1 MENTEQITKSN
12 EFAKKHSITD
22 NFLKWIV
29 LFAMK
34 NNLNQELMDNIF
46 SSGSDAD
53 VISAQVIAAM
63 IGMKDVSKIKSISDI
78 KMINSRSEESKRI
91 SELINCVLELSECNL
106 ALLEEFSSMKKT
118 LIELKSIDVDKN
130 TYNIGFKILAKQNEV
145 LNDFK
150 TELKDSIMNEIRSVA
165 ENVESGK
172 QERETEIT
180 LMPEERERKRFFFR
194 GASRAQPES
203 PALNTEIPKKENKQI
218 NESEEK
224 KEAIQKYNE
233 TRKRIESNP
242 VNDIFDVFEIIRTG
256 AFDKSQC
263 RIIKKGVNAGLTA
276 IEILEYAKPENTSE
290 TMEQLF
296 EFLDSVKI
304 GQRSRKNGPKIE
316 NDTEK
321 KEKKPAKNKK
331 ENPASKEPKEITEV
345 NVSDIMA
352 TITAEDEDD
361 DEDMF

>member
-46 SSGSDAD
+46 SIGSDAD

-78 KMINSRSEESKRI
+78 KMVNSKSEESKRI

-165 ENVESGK
+165 ENVSSGK

-180 LMPEERERKRFFFR
+180 SMPEERERKRFFFR
-194 GASRAQPES
+194 GASREQPES
-203 PALNTEIPKKENKQI
+203 PAMNAEIPKKENKQI

-304 GQRSRKNGPKIE
+304 GQRSRKSVPKIE
-316 NDTEK
+316 KDT
-321 KEKKPAKNKK
+321 EKKPAKNNK

-352 TITAEDEDD
+352 TIAADDEDD

>member
-22 NFLKWIV
+22 TFLKWIV

-46 SSGSDAD
+46 SIGSDAD

-78 KMINSRSEESKRI
+78 KMVNSKSEESKRI

-165 ENVESGK
+165 ENVSSGK

-180 LMPEERERKRFFFR
+180 SKPEERERKRFFFR
-194 GASRAQPES
+194 GASREQPES
-203 PALNTEIPKKENKQI
+203 PAMNTEIPKKENKQI

-304 GQRSRKNGPKIE
+304 GQRSRKSVPKIE
-316 NDTEK
+316 KDT
-321 KEKKPAKNKK
+321 EKKPAKNKK
-331 ENPASKEPKEITEV
+331 ENPASEEPKEITEV

-352 TITAEDEDD
+352 TIAAEDEDD

>member
-78 KMINSRSEESKRI
+78 KMVNSKSEESKRI

-180 LMPEERERKRFFFR
+180 SMPEERERKRFFFR
-194 GASRAQPES
+194 GASREQPES

-304 GQRSRKNGPKIE
+304 GQRSRKSVPKIE
-316 NDTEK
+316 KDT
-321 KEKKPAKNKK
+321 EKKPAKNKK
-331 ENPASKEPKEITEV
+331 ENPEEKEQKEITEV
-345 NVSDIMA
+345 NVSNIMA

>member
-78 KMINSRSEESKRI
+78 KMVNTKSEESKRI

-130 TYNIGFKILAKQNEV
+130 IYNIGFKILAKQNEV

-150 TELKDSIMNEIRSVA
+150 TELKDSIKNELRSVA

-180 LMPEERERKRFFFR
+180 SMPEERERKRFFFR
-194 GASRAQPES
+194 GASREQPES

-304 GQRSRKNGPKIE
+304 GQRSRKSVPKIE
-316 NDTEK
+316 KDT
-321 KEKKPAKNKK
+321 EKKPAKNKK
-331 ENPASKEPKEITEV
+331 ENPASKKPKEITEV

-352 TITAEDEDD
+352 TIAAEDEDD

>member
-1 MENTEQITKSN
+1 MENSEQITKSN

-22 NFLKWIV
+22 NFIKWIV

-78 KMINSRSEESKRI
+78 KMVNSKSEESKRI

-172 QERETEIT
+172 QERKTEIT
-180 LMPEERERKRFFFR
+180 SMPEERERKRFFFR
-194 GASRAQPES
+194 GASREQPES
-203 PALNTEIPKKENKQI
+203 PAMNTEIPKKENKQI

-304 GQRSRKNGPKIE
+304 GQRSRKSVPKIE
-316 NDTEK
+316 KDT
-321 KEKKPAKNKK
+321 EKKPAKNKK
-331 ENPASKEPKEITEV
+331 ENPEEKEQKEITEV
-345 NVSDIMA
+345 NVSNIMA

>member
-46 SSGSDAD
+46 SIGSDAD

-78 KMINSRSEESKRI
+78 KMVNSKSEESKRI

-165 ENVESGK
+165 ENVSSGK

-180 LMPEERERKRFFFR
+180 SMPEERERKRFFFR
-194 GASRAQPES
+194 GASREQPES
-203 PALNTEIPKKENKQI
+203 PAMNTEIPKKENEQI
-218 NESEEK
+218 NKSEGK

-304 GQRSRKNGPKIE
+304 GQRSRKSVPKIE
-316 NDTEK
+316 KDTG
-321 KEKKPAKNKK
+321 KKPAKNKK
-331 ENPASKEPKEITEV
+331 ENPASKEQKEITEV

>member
-78 KMINSRSEESKRI
+78 KMVNSKSEESKRI

-172 QERETEIT
+172 QERKTEIT
-180 LMPEERERKRFFFR
+180 SMPEERERKRFFFR
-194 GASRAQPES
+194 GASREQPES
-203 PALNTEIPKKENKQI
+203 PAMNTEIPKKENKQI

-276 IEILEYAKPENTSE
+276 IEILSYAKPENTSE

-304 GQRSRKNGPKIE
+304 GQRSRKSVPKIE
-316 NDTEK
+316 KDTG
-321 KEKKPAKNKK
+321 KKPAKNKK
-331 ENPASKEPKEITEV
+331 ENPEEKEQKEKTEV
-345 NVSDIMA
+345 NVSNIMA

>member
-78 KMINSRSEESKRI
+78 KMVNSKSEESKRI

-172 QERETEIT
+172 QERKTEIT
-180 LMPEERERKRFFFR
+180 SMPEERERKRFFFR
-194 GASRAQPES
+194 GASREQPES
-203 PALNTEIPKKENKQI
+203 PAMNTEIPKKENKQI

-304 GQRSRKNGPKIE
+304 GQRSRKSVPKIE
-316 NDTEK
+316 KDT
-321 KEKKPAKNKK
+321 EKKPAKNKK
-331 ENPASKEPKEITEV
+331 ENPEEKEQKEITEV
-345 NVSDIMA
+345 NVSNIMA

>member
-46 SSGSDAD
+46 SIGSDAD

-78 KMINSRSEESKRI
+78 KMVNSKSEESKRI

-180 LMPEERERKRFFFR
+180 SMPEERERKRFFFR
-194 GASRAQPES
+194 GASREQPES
-203 PALNTEIPKKENKQI
+203 PAMNTEIPKKENKQI

-304 GQRSRKNGPKIE
+304 GQRIRKSVPKIE
-316 NDTEK
+316 KDTG
-321 KEKKPAKNKK
+321 KKPAKNKK

-345 NVSDIMA
+345 NVSNIMA
-352 TITAEDEDD
+352 TIAAEDEDD

>member
-78 KMINSRSEESKRI
+78 KMVNSKSEESKRI

-130 TYNIGFKILAKQNEV
+130 TYNIGFKIIAKQNEV

-172 QERETEIT
+172 QERKTEIT
-180 LMPEERERKRFFFR
+180 SMPEERERKRFFFR
-194 GASRAQPES
+194 GASREQPES
-203 PALNTEIPKKENKQI
+203 PAMNTEIPKKENKQI

-263 RIIKKGVNAGLTA
+263 KIIKKGVNAGLTA

-304 GQRSRKNGPKIE
+304 GQRSRKSVPKIE
-316 NDTEK
+316 KDT
-321 KEKKPAKNKK
+321 EKKPAKNKK
-331 ENPASKEPKEITEV
+331 ENPEEKEQKEITEV
-345 NVSDIMA
+345 NVSNIMA

>member
-1 MENTEQITKSN
+1 
-12 EFAKKHSITD
+12 
-22 NFLKWIV
+22 
-29 LFAMK
+29 
-34 NNLNQELMDNIF
+34 
-46 SSGSDAD
+46 
-53 VISAQVIAAM
+53 
-63 IGMKDVSKIKSISDI
+63 
-78 KMINSRSEESKRI
+78 
-91 SELINCVLELSECNL
+91 
-106 ALLEEFSSMKKT
+106 MKKT

-130 TYNIGFKILAKQNEV
+130 IYNIGFKILAKQNEV

-150 TELKDSIMNEIRSVA
+150 TELKDSIKNELRSVA

-180 LMPEERERKRFFFR
+180 SMPEERERKRFFFR
-194 GASRAQPES
+194 GASREQPES

-304 GQRSRKNGPKIE
+304 GQRIRKSVPKIE
-316 NDTEK
+316 KDT
-321 KEKKPAKNKK
+321 EKKPAKNKK

-352 TITAEDEDD
+352 TIATEDEDD

>member
-22 NFLKWIV
+22 NFIKWIV

-78 KMINSRSEESKRI
+78 KMVNSKSEESKRI

-180 LMPEERERKRFFFR
+180 SMPEERERKRFFFR
-194 GASRAQPES
+194 GASREQPEL
-203 PALNTEIPKKENKQI
+203 AMNTEIPKKENKQI

-304 GQRSRKNGPKIE
+304 GQRSRKSVPKIE
-316 NDTEK
+316 KDTEK
-321 KEKKPAKNKK
+321 KPTKNKK

-352 TITAEDEDD
+352 TIAAEDEDD

>member
-46 SSGSDAD
+46 SIGSDAD

-78 KMINSRSEESKRI
+78 KMVNSKSEESKRI
-91 SELINCVLELSECNL
+91 SELINCILELSECNL

-150 TELKDSIMNEIRSVA
+150 TELKDSIINEIRSVA

-180 LMPEERERKRFFFR
+180 SMPEERERKRFFFR
-194 GASRAQPES
+194 GASREQPES
-203 PALNTEIPKKENKQI
+203 PAMNTKIPKKENKQI

-304 GQRSRKNGPKIE
+304 GQRSRKSVPKIE
-316 NDTEK
+316 KDTEK
-321 KEKKPAKNKK
+321 NPAKKKK
-331 ENPASKEPKEITEV
+331 ENPEEKEQKEITEV

>member
-12 EFAKKHSITD
+12 EFAKKHSLTD

-78 KMINSRSEESKRI
+78 KMVNSKSEESKRI

-172 QERETEIT
+172 QERKTEIT
-180 LMPEERERKRFFFR
+180 SMPEERERKRFFFR
-194 GASRAQPES
+194 GASREQPES
-203 PALNTEIPKKENKQI
+203 PAMNTEIPQKENKQI

-304 GQRSRKNGPKIE
+304 GQRSRKSVPKIE
-316 NDTEK
+316 KDT
-321 KEKKPAKNKK
+321 EKKPAKNKK
-331 ENPASKEPKEITEV
+331 ENPEEKEQKEITEV

>member
-1 MENTEQITKSN
+1 MENSEQITKSN

-53 VISAQVIAAM
+53 VISAQVIAAT
-63 IGMKDVSKIKSISDI
+63 IGMTDVSKIKSISDI

-118 LIELKSIDVDKN
+118 LIELKNIDVDKN

-150 TELKDSIMNEIRSVA
+150 TELKDSIKNELRSVA
-165 ENVESGK
+165 ENVSSGK
-172 QERETEIT
+172 QERETEVT
-180 LMPEERERKRFFFR
+180 SKPEERERKRFFFR
-194 GASRAQPES
+194 GASREQPES

-224 KEAIQKYNE
+224 KKQFKNTMRHENE
-233 TRKRIESNP
+233 
-242 VNDIFDVFEIIRTG
+242 
-256 AFDKSQC
+256 
-263 RIIKKGVNAGLTA
+263 
-276 IEILEYAKPENTSE
+276 
-290 TMEQLF
+290 
-296 EFLDSVKI
+296 
-304 GQRSRKNGPKIE
+304 
-316 NDTEK
+316 
-321 KEKKPAKNKK
+321 
-331 ENPASKEPKEITEV
+331 
-345 NVSDIMA
+345 
-352 TITAEDEDD
+352 
-361 DEDMF
+361 

>member
-1 MENTEQITKSN
+1 MENSEQITKSN

-34 NNLNQELMDNIF
+34 NNLNQELMDDIF
-46 SSGSDAD
+46 SNGSDAD
-53 VISAQVIAAM
+53 VISAQVIAAT
-63 IGMKDVSKIKSISDI
+63 IGMTDVSKIKSISDI

-118 LIELKSIDVDKN
+118 LIELKNIDVDKN

-150 TELKDSIMNEIRSVA
+150 KELKESIMNEIRSVA

-172 QERETEIT
+172 QEKPTEIT
-180 LMPEERERKRFFFR
+180 SMPEERERKRFFFR
-194 GASRAQPES
+194 GASREQPEP
-203 PALNTEIPKKENKQI
+203 PAMNTEMPKKENEQI
-218 NESEEK
+218 NKSEGK

-233 TRKRIESNP
+233 VRKRIESNP

-276 IEILEYAKPENTSE
+276 TEILEYAKPENTSE

-304 GQRSRKNGPKIE
+304 GQRSRKSVPKIE
-316 NDTEK
+316 KDT
-321 KEKKPAKNKK
+321 EKKPAKNKK
-331 ENPASKEPKEITEV
+331 ENPAIKEPKEITEV

>member
-22 NFLKWIV
+22 NFIKWIV

-78 KMINSRSEESKRI
+78 KMVNSKSEESKRI

-172 QERETEIT
+172 QERKTEIT
-180 LMPEERERKRFFFR
+180 SMPEERERKRFFFR
-194 GASRAQPES
+194 GASREQPES
-203 PALNTEIPKKENKQI
+203 PAMNTEIPKKENKQI

-304 GQRSRKNGPKIE
+304 GQRSRKSVPKIE
-316 NDTEK
+316 KDT
-321 KEKKPAKNKK
+321 EKKPAKNKK
-331 ENPASKEPKEITEV
+331 ENPEEKEQKEITEV
-345 NVSDIMA
+345 NVSNIMA

>member
-63 IGMKDVSKIKSISDI
+63 IGMKDVSKIKSISEI
-78 KMINSRSEESKRI
+78 KMVNSKSEESKRI

-150 TELKDSIMNEIRSVA
+150 TELKDGIINEIRSVA

-180 LMPEERERKRFFFR
+180 SMPEERERKRFFFR
-194 GASRAQPES
+194 GASREQPEL
-203 PALNTEIPKKENKQI
+203 AMNTEMPKKENKQI

-256 AFDKSQC
+256 AFDRSQC

-304 GQRSRKNGPKIE
+304 GQRSRKSVPKIE
-316 NDTEK
+316 KDT
-321 KEKKPAKNKK
+321 EKKPAKNKK
-331 ENPASKEPKEITEV
+331 EKPEEKEQKEITEV

>member
-46 SSGSDAD
+46 SIGSDAD

-78 KMINSRSEESKRI
+78 KMVNSKSEESKRI

-150 TELKDSIMNEIRSVA
+150 TELKDSIKNELRSVA
-165 ENVESGK
+165 ENVSSGK

-180 LMPEERERKRFFFR
+180 SMPEERERKRFFFR
-194 GASRAQPES
+194 GASREQPES

-304 GQRSRKNGPKIE
+304 GQRSRKSVPKIE
-316 NDTEK
+316 KDT
-321 KEKKPAKNKK
+321 EKKPAKNKK
-331 ENPASKEPKEITEV
+331 ENPEEKEQKEITEV

>member
-46 SSGSDAD
+46 SIGSDAD

-78 KMINSRSEESKRI
+78 KMVNSKSEESKRI

-172 QERETEIT
+172 QERESEIT
-180 LMPEERERKRFFFR
+180 SMPEERERKRFFFR
-194 GASRAQPES
+194 GASREQPES
-203 PALNTEIPKKENKQI
+203 PAMNTEIPKKENKQI

-304 GQRSRKNGPKIE
+304 GQRSRKSVPKIE
-316 NDTEK
+316 KDT
-321 KEKKPAKNKK
+321 EKKPAKNKK
-331 ENPASKEPKEITEV
+331 ENPEEKEQKEITEV

>member
-1 MENTEQITKSN
+1 MENSEQITKSN

-34 NNLNQELMDNIF
+34 NNLNQELMDDIF
-46 SSGSDAD
+46 SNGSDAD
-53 VISAQVIAAM
+53 VISAQVIAAT

-118 LIELKSIDVDKN
+118 LIELKNIDVDKN

-150 TELKDSIMNEIRSVA
+150 KELKESIMNEIRSVA

-172 QERETEIT
+172 QEKPIEIT
-180 LMPEERERKRFFFR
+180 SMPEERERKRFFFR
-194 GASRAQPES
+194 GASREQPEP
-203 PALNTEIPKKENKQI
+203 PAMNTEMPKKENEQI

-304 GQRSRKNGPKIE
+304 GQRSRKSVPKIE
-316 NDTEK
+316 KDT
-321 KEKKPAKNKK
+321 EKKPAKNKK
-331 ENPASKEPKEITEV
+331 ENPEEKEQKEITEV

-352 TITAEDEDD
+352 TITAEDEGD

>member
-1 MENTEQITKSN
+1 MENIEQITKSN

-46 SSGSDAD
+46 SIGSDAD

-78 KMINSRSEESKRI
+78 KMVNSKSEESKRI

-172 QERETEIT
+172 QERKTEIT
-180 LMPEERERKRFFFR
+180 SMPEERERKRFFFR
-194 GASRAQPES
+194 GASREQPES
-203 PALNTEIPKKENKQI
+203 PAMNTEIPKKENKQI

-304 GQRSRKNGPKIE
+304 GQRSRKSVPKIE
-316 NDTEK
+316 KDT
-321 KEKKPAKNKK
+321 EKKPAKNKK
-331 ENPASKEPKEITEV
+331 ENPEEKEQKEITEV

>member
-1 MENTEQITKSN
+1 
-12 EFAKKHSITD
+12 
-22 NFLKWIV
+22 
-29 LFAMK
+29 MK

-46 SSGSDAD
+46 SNGSDAD

-78 KMINSRSEESKRI
+78 KMVNSKSEESKRI

-165 ENVESGK
+165 ENVSSGK

-180 LMPEERERKRFFFR
+180 SMPEERERKRFFFR
-194 GASRAQPES
+194 GASREQPES
-203 PALNTEIPKKENKQI
+203 PAMNTEIPKKENKQI

-304 GQRSRKNGPKIE
+304 GQRSRKSVPKIE
-316 NDTEK
+316 KDTG
-321 KEKKPAKNKK
+321 KKPAKNKK

>member
-12 EFAKKHSITD
+12 EFAQKHSIMD

-78 KMINSRSEESKRI
+78 KMVNSKSEESKRI

-172 QERETEIT
+172 QERKTEIT
-180 LMPEERERKRFFFR
+180 SMPEERERKRFFFR
-194 GASRAQPES
+194 GASREQPES
-203 PALNTEIPKKENKQI
+203 PAMNTEIPKKENKQI

-304 GQRSRKNGPKIE
+304 GQRSRKSVPKIE
-316 NDTEK
+316 KDT
-321 KEKKPAKNKK
+321 EKKPAKNKK
-331 ENPASKEPKEITEV
+331 ENPEEKEQKEITEV
-345 NVSDIMA
+345 NVSNIMA

>member
-12 EFAKKHSITD
+12 EFAKKHSLTD

-78 KMINSRSEESKRI
+78 KMVNSKSEESKRI

-145 LNDFK
+145 LNGFK

-172 QERETEIT
+172 QERKTEIT
-180 LMPEERERKRFFFR
+180 SMPEERERKRFFFR
-194 GASRAQPES
+194 GASREQPES
-203 PALNTEIPKKENKQI
+203 PAMNTEIPKNENEQI

-304 GQRSRKNGPKIE
+304 GQRSRKSVPKIE
-316 NDTEK
+316 KDT
-321 KEKKPAKNKK
+321 EKKPAKNKK
-331 ENPASKEPKEITEV
+331 ENPEEKEQKEITEV

>member
-78 KMINSRSEESKRI
+78 KMVNTKSEESKRI

-130 TYNIGFKILAKQNEV
+130 IYNIGFKILAKQNEV

-150 TELKDSIMNEIRSVA
+150 TELKDSIKNELRSVA

-180 LMPEERERKRFFFR
+180 SMPEERERKRFFFR
-194 GASRAQPES
+194 GASREQPES

-304 GQRSRKNGPKIE
+304 GQRIRKSVPKIE
-316 NDTEK
+316 KDTEK
-321 KEKKPAKNKK
+321 KSAKNKK

-352 TITAEDEDD
+352 TIATEDEDD

>member
-1 MENTEQITKSN
+1 
-12 EFAKKHSITD
+12 
-22 NFLKWIV
+22 
-29 LFAMK
+29 
-34 NNLNQELMDNIF
+34 
-46 SSGSDAD
+46 
-53 VISAQVIAAM
+53 
-63 IGMKDVSKIKSISDI
+63 
-78 KMINSRSEESKRI
+78 
-91 SELINCVLELSECNL
+91 
-106 ALLEEFSSMKKT
+106 MKKT

-165 ENVESGK
+165 ENVSSGK

-180 LMPEERERKRFFFR
+180 SMPEERERKRFFFR
-194 GASRAQPES
+194 GASREQPES

-304 GQRSRKNGPKIE
+304 GQRSRKSVPKIE
-316 NDTEK
+316 KDT
-321 KEKKPAKNKK
+321 EKKPAKNKK

-352 TITAEDEDD
+352 TIATEDEDD

>member
-22 NFLKWIV
+22 NFLKWLV

-46 SSGSDAD
+46 SNGSDAD

-78 KMINSRSEESKRI
+78 KMVNSKSEESKRI

-304 GQRSRKNGPKIE
+304 GQRSRKSVPKIE
-316 NDTEK
+316 KDTG
-321 KEKKPAKNKK
+321 KKPAKNKK

>member
-78 KMINSRSEESKRI
+78 KMVNSKSEESKRI

-165 ENVESGK
+165 ENAESGK
-172 QERETEIT
+172 QERKTEIT
-180 LMPEERERKRFFFR
+180 SMPEERERKRFFFR
-194 GASRAQPES
+194 GASREQPES
-203 PALNTEIPKKENKQI
+203 PAMNTEIPKKENKQI

-304 GQRSRKNGPKIE
+304 GQRSRKSVPKIE
-316 NDTEK
+316 KDT
-321 KEKKPAKNKK
+321 EKKPAKNKK
-331 ENPASKEPKEITEV
+331 ENPEEKEQKEITEV
-345 NVSDIMA
+345 NVSNIMG

>member
-46 SSGSDAD
+46 SIGSDAD

-63 IGMKDVSKIKSISDI
+63 IGIKDVSKIKSISDI
-78 KMINSRSEESKRI
+78 KMVNSKSEESKRI

-172 QERETEIT
+172 QERKTEIT
-180 LMPEERERKRFFFR
+180 SMPEERERKRFFFR
-194 GASRAQPES
+194 GASREQPES
-203 PALNTEIPKKENKQI
+203 PAMNTEIPKKENKQI

-304 GQRSRKNGPKIE
+304 GQRSRKSVPKIE
-316 NDTEK
+316 KDT
-321 KEKKPAKNKK
+321 EKKPAKNKK
-331 ENPASKEPKEITEV
+331 ENPEEKEQKEITEV

>member
-12 EFAKKHSITD
+12 EFAKKHSLTD

-78 KMINSRSEESKRI
+78 KMVNSKSEESKRI

-145 LNDFK
+145 LNGFK

-172 QERETEIT
+172 QERKTEIT
-180 LMPEERERKRFFFR
+180 SMPEERERKRFFFR
-194 GASRAQPES
+194 GASREQPES
-203 PALNTEIPKKENKQI
+203 PAMNTEIPKKENEQI

-304 GQRSRKNGPKIE
+304 GQRSRKSVPKIE
-316 NDTEK
+316 KDT
-321 KEKKPAKNKK
+321 EKKPAKNKK
-331 ENPASKEPKEITEV
+331 ENPEEKEQKEITEV

>member
-22 NFLKWIV
+22 NFLKWLV

-46 SSGSDAD
+46 SNGSDAD

-78 KMINSRSEESKRI
+78 KMVNSKSEESKRI

-172 QERETEIT
+172 QERKTEIT
-180 LMPEERERKRFFFR
+180 SMPEERERKRFFFR
-194 GASRAQPES
+194 GASREQPES
-203 PALNTEIPKKENKQI
+203 PAMNTEIPKKENKQI

-304 GQRSRKNGPKIE
+304 GQKSRKSVPKIE
-316 NDTEK
+316 KDT
-321 KEKKPAKNKK
+321 EKKPAKNKK
-331 ENPASKEPKEITEV
+331 ENPEEKEQKEITEV
-345 NVSDIMA
+345 NVSNIMA

>member
-78 KMINSRSEESKRI
+78 KMVNSKSEESKRI

-172 QERETEIT
+172 QERKTEIT
-180 LMPEERERKRFFFR
+180 SMPEERERKRFFFR
-194 GASRAQPES
+194 GASREQPES
-203 PALNTEIPKKENKQI
+203 PAMNTEIPKKENKQI

-263 RIIKKGVNAGLTA
+263 KIIKKGVNAGLTA

-304 GQRSRKNGPKIE
+304 GQRSRKSVPKIE
-316 NDTEK
+316 KDT
-321 KEKKPAKNKK
+321 EKKPAKNKK
-331 ENPASKEPKEITEV
+331 ENPEEKEQKEITEV
-345 NVSDIMA
+345 NVSNIMA

>member
-22 NFLKWIV
+22 NFIKWIV

-78 KMINSRSEESKRI
+78 KMVNSKSEESKRI

-172 QERETEIT
+172 QERKTEIT
-180 LMPEERERKRFFFR
+180 SMPEERERKRFFFR
-194 GASRAQPES
+194 GASREQPES
-203 PALNTEIPKKENKQI
+203 PAMNTEIPKKENKQI

-263 RIIKKGVNAGLTA
+263 KIIKKGVNAGLTA

-304 GQRSRKNGPKIE
+304 GQRSRKSVPKIE
-316 NDTEK
+316 KDT
-321 KEKKPAKNKK
+321 EKKPAKNKK
-331 ENPASKEPKEITEV
+331 ENPEEKEQKEITEV
-345 NVSDIMA
+345 NVSNIMA

>member
-78 KMINSRSEESKRI
+78 KMVNSKSEESKRI

-172 QERETEIT
+172 QERKTEIT
-180 LMPEERERKRFFFR
+180 SMPEERERKRFFFR
-194 GASRAQPES
+194 GASREQPES
-203 PALNTEIPKKENKQI
+203 PAMNTEIPKKENKQI

-304 GQRSRKNGPKIE
+304 GQRIRKSVPKIE
-316 NDTEK
+316 KDT
-321 KEKKPAKNKK
+321 EKKPAKNKK
-331 ENPASKEPKEITEV
+331 ENPASKKPKEITEV

-352 TITAEDEDD
+352 TIATEDEDD

>member
-78 KMINSRSEESKRI
+78 KMVNSKSEESKRI

-194 GASRAQPES
+194 GASREQPES
-203 PALNTEIPKKENKQI
+203 PAMNTEIPKKENKQI

-304 GQRSRKNGPKIE
+304 GQRSRKSVPKIE
-316 NDTEK
+316 KDTGK
-321 KEKKPAKNKK
+321 KLAKNKK

>member
-46 SSGSDAD
+46 SNGSDAD

-78 KMINSRSEESKRI
+78 KMVNSKSEESKRI

-165 ENVESGK
+165 ENVSSGK

-180 LMPEERERKRFFFR
+180 SMPEERERKRFFFR
-194 GASRAQPES
+194 GASREQPES
-203 PALNTEIPKKENKQI
+203 PAMNTEIPKKENKQI

-304 GQRSRKNGPKIE
+304 GQRSRKSVPKIE
-316 NDTEK
+316 KDTG
-321 KEKKPAKNKK
+321 KKPAKNKK

>member
-46 SSGSDAD
+46 SIGSDAD

-78 KMINSRSEESKRI
+78 KMVNSKSEESKRI

-150 TELKDSIMNEIRSVA
+150 TELKDSIKNELRSVA
-165 ENVESGK
+165 ENVSSGK

-180 LMPEERERKRFFFR
+180 SMPEERERKRFFFR
-194 GASRAQPES
+194 GASREQPES

-304 GQRSRKNGPKIE
+304 GQRSRKSVPKIE
-316 NDTEK
+316 KDTEK
-321 KEKKPAKNKK
+321 KLAKNKK

-352 TITAEDEDD
+352 TIAAEDEDD